1 MITSR
6 ELTWCL
12 NGRDGLKSA
21 NALAN
26 LLELGL
32 VVHRQCRRFSDH
44 ADSSRRRSLGPDY
57 PSGDPRITHQ
67 CPSYAVET

>member
-32 VVHRQCRRFSDH
+32 VESIAS
-44 ADSSRRRSLGPDY
+44 ADGFQIMRTPA
-57 PSGDPRITHQ
+57 GD
-67 CPSYAVET
+67 AVWALTTLAATQE